1 MADVGVVIAV
11 RNEEGSIL
19 RVLDSLEGQTSP
31 PDMVVVVDDGSQDG
45 TARIVRD
52 RTTMSKFQLILVSL
66 PRHPQSFVGRPE
78 LAGVFNAG
86 LSVIRGHTPLPR
98 FVMILGGDHS
108 LPKGYLAAIVSRME
122 ADPRLAVAGG
132 WIANEPFL
140 EHAPRGSSMV
150 VRTSFWNSAG
160 SLSFP
165 RRYGWESWVYLKALA
180 LGYDTRSY
188 KDVPTSVS
196 RKTSITKGVLYGRAM
211 YALGYFWPY
220 ALGRCFLFGLRS
232 PAAGVKVCAGFFAH
246 QGVQRHDV
254 AEWVSGYQR
263 KQLAGR
269 MFRVATRL
277 GRR

>member
-19 RVLDSLEGQTSP
+19 RVLDSLEGQTYP
-31 PDMVVVVDDGSQDG
+31 PDVVVVVDDGSQDG

-52 RTTMSKFQLILVSL
+52 RVSRSKFELTLVSL
-66 PRHPQSFVGRPE
+66 AHHQQSFVGRPE

-86 LSVIRGHTPLPR
+86 LSVIRGRTPLPR
-98 FVMILGGDHS
+98 YVMILGGDHA
-108 LPKGYLAAIVSRME
+108 LPSGYLAAIMSRME

-132 WIANEPFL
+132 WIANEPYL

-160 SLSFP
+160 ALSFP

-196 RKTSITKGVLYGRAM
+196 RKTSITKGILYGRAM

-220 ALGRCFLFGLRS
+220 ALGRCFLFGVRS
-232 PAAGVKVCAGFFAH
+232 PPAGVRVCAGFFAH
-246 QGVQRHDV
+246 QGVQRQDV
-254 AEWVSGYQR
+254 AEWVSRYQR